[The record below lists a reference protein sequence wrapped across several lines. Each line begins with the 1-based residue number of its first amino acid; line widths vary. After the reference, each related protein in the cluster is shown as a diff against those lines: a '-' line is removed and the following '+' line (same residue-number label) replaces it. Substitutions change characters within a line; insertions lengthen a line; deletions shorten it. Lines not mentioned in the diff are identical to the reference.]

1 MTYQYYILYSLG
13 LPVGFPTRVR
23 DGAPL
28 VLPVVEY
35 TRLAR
40 VRVVSVRVDAGLRRT
55 VVEPEQGGQVG
66 RRVQENARFHCG
78 HENGFP
84 GRVLLDAVAGVP
96 LLQLFELRV
105 QGPGKVSRVPVAWVL
120 IPVILAIFA
129 ISMTMMIAVTATAA
143 VVVLMVVVV
152 DDSERRR
159 SRAIVS
165 AAAVGTAVVLPHA
178 GLFFRSVNNRKQ
190 RPDGL
195 LAMNRR
201 GDDGDT

>member
-1 MTYQYYILYSLG
+1 M
-13 LPVGFPTRVR
+13 
-23 DGAPL
+23 
-28 VLPVVEY
+28 LPVVEY

-55 VVEPEQGGQVG
+55 VVEPEQGGQIG

-120 IPVILAIFA
+120 IPVIPVILAIFA

-152 DDSERRR
+152 VVDDSERRR
-159 SRAIVS
+159 SRTIVS

-178 GLFFRSVNNRKQ
+178 DLFFRSVNSRKQ
-190 RPDGL
+190 RRDRL
-195 LAMNRR
+195 LAVNRR
-201 GDDGDT
+201 GDDDGDDDDT